1 MSFEQQKSYNVD
13 SSTFYCANVSKLL
26 EYKKQKIEQ
35 KFKEFP
41 KEYFVCHGTA
51 ATPLIKIDNSYFLKY
66 PCDEQMCRIL
76 IKDSEKA
83 PFGRGEETIVD
94 SAIRDS
100 WQIYKKIEMISHNIK
115 ENSKI
120 LEEIRLKLCPGC
132 SSIRAEFYK
141 MLVYEE
147 GSHFKAH
154 KDTIRDVKHF
164 GSLIVFLPSFYK
176 GGEFQVR
183 HSGEQLEYQYSMDEK
198 EFDISKC
205 HWVAFFTDCEHEI
218 KPLMEGN
225 RVVLTY
231 HLYYEGDNAPNALND
246 EKMQLIQDF

>member
-1 MSFEQQKSYNVD
+1 MSNTNFELPERSFNID
-13 SSTFYCANVSKLL
+13 SSTFYCRNVKYFL
-26 EYKKQKIEQ
+26 EYKKLKIHE

-41 KEYFVCHGTA
+41 KEYFVCNGTTT
-51 ATPLIKIDNSYFLKY
+51 TPLIKIDTSYFLKY
-66 PCDEQMCRIL
+66 PCDEQMCKIL

-94 SAIRDS
+94 SNIRDT
-100 WQIYKKIEMISHNIK
+100 WQVNKKIEIISHNIN
-115 ENSKI
+115 ENSNI
-120 LEEIRLKLCPGC
+120 LQEIKLKLCPGC

-147 GSHFKAH
+147 GSHFKTH
-154 KDTIRDVKHF
+154 KDIIRGMKHF

-183 HSGEQLEYQYSMDEK
+183 HLGEELDFQYSIDKK
-198 EFDISKC
+198 EFDLSKC

-218 KPLMEGN
+218 KPLIEGN
-225 RVVLTY
+225 SCFNIPFVL
-231 HLYYEGDNAPNALND
+231 
-246 EKMQLIQDF
+246 